1 MPLLLQEA
9 YRRFCTRADTIC
21 FLSRVLT
28 LDILT
33 VGCQIYGVFLPLIG
47 DLVGSPNDSGII
59 TQTRLKKPGDT
70 NCLFNSQ

>member
-1 MPLLLQEA
+1 MPLLLLEA
-9 YRRFCTRADTIC
+9 YRGLCARADTIC
-21 FLSRVLT
+21 FLSRALT

-33 VGCQIYGVFLPLIG
+33 VGYQIYGGFLPLID